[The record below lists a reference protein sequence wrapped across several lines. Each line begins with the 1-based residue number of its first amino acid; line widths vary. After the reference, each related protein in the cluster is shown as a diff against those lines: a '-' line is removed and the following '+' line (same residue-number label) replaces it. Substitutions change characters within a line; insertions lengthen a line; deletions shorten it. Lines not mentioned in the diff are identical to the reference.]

1 MVASIEGEEFEVTA
15 EEFGS
20 HEDAG
25 DSLAVAESV
34 AATEIRVR
42 DE

>member
-25 DSLAVAESV
+25 DLGGGGECGGH
-34 AATEIRVR
+34 RNKGPR
-42 DE
+42 